1 MASLGLKA
9 LFGLIKN
16 GEDPIA
22 CYCRRTTILL
32 TAKSHTQSSKT
43 PAVQCLPGVLQKELC
58 PAAEA
63 TSFKDNTTRFFCG
76 FLHNYGVKLG

>member
-1 MASLGLKA
+1 MASLGLNA

-22 CYCRRTTILL
+22 CYCRRTILL
-32 TAKSHTQSSKT
+32 MAKSHTQSSKT
-43 PAVQCLPGVLQKELC
+43 PAVQCLSGVLQKELY
-58 PAAEA
+58 PATEA
-63 TSFKDNTTRFFCG
+63 ISFKDNVTRFFCG